1 MYEIMDYFSTSIQV
15 MCLLYIMLYIF
26 PLQLT
31 KSQAMCI
38 VKKKQS

>member
-15 MCLLYIMLYIF
+15 VCLLHIF

-31 KSQAMCI
+31 KKVMCI